1 MSWDNIIGQKRV
13 VEILKRTIENG
24 RVPQAYLFTGTD
36 GTGKHL
42 VAKELAKALNCEK
55 NTGNAPYHAVHGG
68 ACNVCTSCDKIDRDI
83 HPDVQVIS
91 PIGKSGG
98 IKIEQINA
106 IRERI
111 YLKPLEGRY
120 KFYII
125 DQAEGLIKPQEASG
139 NALLKLL
146 EEPPND
152 TIFVLIP
159 AESQALIPTIVS
171 RCQKIKFDYLS
182 IGDIEKIL
190 KEKFFYSEEDARLS
204 AGFSF
209 GRIDRALYF
218 RDEKTKIER
227 EEVFKN
233 LNSPFLKNLL
243 SWARELSSVR
253 EKAIDILDIMIL
265 YMRDILVYKVTNE
278 KSFIINTDYFKE
290 IETGQK
296 DTVAG
301 ILRKI
306 KLIQKTKQL
315 IEQNI
320 NLQLALEVMFMEI
333 IENEP
338 SPS

>member
-1 MSWDNIIGQKRV
+1 MSWDNVIGQKRV
-13 VEILKRTIENG
+13 IEILKRTIENG
-24 RVPQAYLFTGTD
+24 RIPQAYIFTGTD
-36 GTGKHL
+36 GTGKRL

-55 NTGNAPYHAVHGG
+55 NTGNA
-68 ACNVCTSCDKIDRDI
+68 CNICLSCNKIDRDI
-83 HPDVQVIS
+83 HPDVEVIS
-91 PIGKSGG
+91 PAGQSGG
-98 IKIEQINA
+98 IKIEQIHA

-111 YLKPLEGRY
+111 FLKPLEGKY

-125 DQAEGLIKPQEASG
+125 DHAEGLIKPQEASG

-159 AESQALIPTIVS
+159 TEGQALIPTIVS

-182 IGDIEKIL
+182 IGEVEKVL
-190 KEKFFYSEEDARLS
+190 RDKFFYNEEDARLS

-209 GRIDRALYF
+209 GRVDRALSF
-218 RDEKTKIER
+218 KDEKTKIER

-233 LNSPFLKNLL
+233 LKSPFLKNLL
-243 SWARELSSVR
+243 TWARELSSMR
-253 EKAIDILDIMIL
+253 EKAIDVLDIMIL
-265 YMRDILVYKVTNE
+265 YMRDILIYKITNE
-278 KSFIINTDYFKE
+278 KMFLINADYFKE
-290 IETGQK
+290 IEAEQK

-301 ILRKI
+301 ILKKI

-333 IENEP
+333 IENE
-338 SPS
+338 